1 MLFIA
6 VNSSIVDLFASFPFL
21 NKSEILVNSSSALF
35 FKCIYISISSM
46 SLNGLLSIQS
56 INQCQSS
63 VLSLALETT
72 EDFRALARPSLNIGV
87 IFGNESEGDPVWCEY
102 IKEILL
108 AAFLTVLAW
117 LSTEHWALLET
128 VPFGRRFLRSSLHF
142 FIYIIK
148 LVLRFL
154 LRALF

>member
-72 EDFRALARPSLNIGV
+72 EDFRALASPSLNIGV
-87 IFGNESEGDPVWCEY
+87 IFGNESEGDPVWWWIHQRDPVSCVSDGLGL
-102 IKEILL
+102 I
-108 AAFLTVLAW
+108 
-117 LSTEHWALLET
+117 EHWALLET
-128 VPFGRRFLRSSLHF
+128 VPFDRRFLRSFLHF